1 MKIPEEQMIK
11 INKVIEKLEKTL
23 DSETVLSSADID
35 NVDMEL
41 NEILS
46 HISPVKYFKRLA

>member
-1 MKIPEEQMIK
+1 MKIPEEQIIK

-23 DSETVLSSADID
+23 NDEIVLSSTDID
-35 NVDMEL
+35 NVNTEL

-46 HISPVKYFKRLA
+46 HISPAKYFKRLT